1 LVLKFRAAFLYE
13 SERLMTAKKMT
24 VRIVYAIVIVLAALV
39 CGFRLVTWSF
49 NRLSPEFRV
58 AAKSAFDDIKRCEHD
73 EIDSR
78 SYQTCIGDAKKDL
91 VPAKAVMKS
100 GNEHRA
106 FYLLQT
112 YLEDLEN
119 CARGHKSA
127 PSGESPE
134 CRQMIERRHDL
145 SIWLGK

>member
-1 LVLKFRAAFLYE
+1 
-13 SERLMTAKKMT
+13 MTTAKKMI
-24 VRIVYAIVIVLAALV
+24 VRIVYAIAIVLAAFV
-39 CGFRLVTWSF
+39 CGFRIVTWSF

-58 AAKSAFDDIKRCEHD
+58 AAKSAFDDIKRCED
-73 EIDSR
+73 EEIDSK
-78 SYQTCIGDAKKDL
+78 SYQTCIGNAKKDL
-91 VPAKAVMKS
+91 VPAKAVMQG

-119 CARGHKSA
+119 CARQHKSDL
-127 PSGESPE
+127 SGKSPE

-145 SIWLGK
+145 SIWLEK

>member
-1 LVLKFRAAFLYE
+1 
-13 SERLMTAKKMT
+13 MTAKKMT

-39 CGFRLVTWSF
+39 CGFRIVAWSF
-49 NRLSPEFRV
+49 NWLSPEFRV
-58 AAKSAFDDIKRCEHD
+58 AAKAAFDDIKRCEHD
-73 EIDSR
+73 EIDSK
-78 SYQTCIGDAKKDL
+78 SYQTCVGDAKKDL
-91 VPAKAVMKS
+91 VPAKSVMKG

-119 CARGHKSA
+119 CARQHKND

-145 SIWLGK
+145 STWLEK